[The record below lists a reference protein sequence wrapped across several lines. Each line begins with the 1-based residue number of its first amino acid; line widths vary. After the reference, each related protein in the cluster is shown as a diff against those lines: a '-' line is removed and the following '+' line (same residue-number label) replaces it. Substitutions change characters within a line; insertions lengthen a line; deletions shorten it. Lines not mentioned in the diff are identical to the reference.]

1 MTSSGAMSWKVP
13 LFDPDLG
20 PEEEQALVEVI
31 RSKWLTMGDRTKAFE
46 RRFAEEIGVPVALAC
61 NSATAALHMALAAL
75 DVGPGDD
82 VVVPT
87 LTFVAT
93 ANAVRYCGARPVFA
107 DVAAMDDWNVDAD
120 SIERALTPATKAV
133 IVVHYGGYACDMP
146 AIQALARR
154 RGLAVVE
161 DVAHAPCVGLDGVAL
176 GAWGDVGCFSF
187 FSNKNMTTA
196 EGGMVTSRRPELA
209 QRLAWLRSHGMTTLT
224 LDRHKGHAFDYDVV
238 ALGYN
243 YRMSELNAALGLV
256 QLAHVRR
263 RNARRGGLVDAYRE
277 RLARMHGLGVPFAV
291 HRGEAAFHLMPVLLP
306 ADADRAEVMATMR
319 DAGIQTSIH
328 YRPIDT
334 FTAYVG
340 AGLGPSTAVPLSHA
354 IGARVVTLPLYPSM
368 RIEQVD
374 LVCDTLARALRLAAP
389 IASTA

>member
-1 MTSSGAMSWKVP
+1 MNWKIP

-20 PEEEQALVEVI
+20 PAEEQALVEVI
-31 RSKWLTMGDRTKAFE
+31 RSKWLTMGDRTKTFE
-46 RRFAEEIGVPVALAC
+46 QRFAEEIGVPVALAC

-75 DVGPGDD
+75 DIGPGDD
-82 VVVPT
+82 VIVPT

-93 ANAVRYCGARPVFA
+93 ANAIRYCGARPVFA

-120 SIERALTPATKAV
+120 SIERAWTPATKAA
-133 IVVHYGGYACDMP
+133 IVVHYAGYACDMP
-146 AIQALARR
+146 AIRALAEQ
-154 RGLAVVE
+154 RGFALVE
-161 DVAHAPCVGLDGVAL
+161 DAAHAPCASLGGVAL

-196 EGGMVTSRRPELA
+196 EGGMATSRRPELA

-224 LDRHKGHAFDYDVV
+224 LDRHKGHAFGYDVV

-256 QLAHVRR
+256 QLQHVRE
-263 RNARRGGLVDAYRE
+263 RNARRGRLVAAYRE
-277 RLARMHGLGVPFAV
+277 RLSHVDGLTMPFAAY
-291 HRGEAAFHLMPVLLP
+291 RGESAFHLMPVLLP
-306 ADADRAEVMATMR
+306 ADVERSEVMVAMR

-334 FTAYVG
+334 FTAYVK
-340 AGLGPSTAVPLSHA
+340 AGLGPSDQVPLSHE
-354 IGARVVTLPLYPSM
+354 IGARMVTLPLYPSM
-368 RIEQVD
+368 QLEQVD
-374 LVCDTLARALRLAAP
+374 LVCKTLVRSLQMATAMP
-389 IASTA
+389 STA

>member
-1 MTSSGAMSWKVP
+1 MSWRIP

-20 PEEEQALVEVI
+20 PEEEQALIDVI

-46 RRFAEEIGVPVALAC
+46 SSFAQAIGVPVALAC

-82 VVVPT
+82 VVVPS

-107 DVAAMDDWNVDAD
+107 DVASLDEWNVSAD
-120 SIERALTPATKAV
+120 SIERALTPRTKAV
-133 IVVHYGGYACDMP
+133 VVVHYAGYACDMP
-146 AIQALARR
+146 SIMALARR

-161 DVAHAPCVGLDGVAL
+161 DVAHAPCVALDGVAL

-187 FSNKNMTTA
+187 FSNKNMTTG
-196 EGGMVTSRRPELA
+196 EGGMLTTRRAELA
-209 QRLAWLRSHGMTTLT
+209 ARLGWLRSHGMTTLT
-224 LDRHKGHAFDYDVV
+224 LDRHKGHAFGYDVV

-256 QLAHVRR
+256 QLARVRER
-263 RNARRGGLVDAYRE
+263 IERRGVLVGAYRD
-277 RLARMHGLGVPFAV
+277 RLASIEGVHVPFARW
-291 HRGEAAFHLMPVLLP
+291 RGEAAFHLMPVLLP
-306 ADADRAEVMATMR
+306 ETVERDTVMAALR
-319 DAGIQTSIH
+319 DAGIQSSIH
-328 YRPIDT
+328 YRPVDT
-334 FTAYVG
+334 FTAYRE
-340 AGLGPSTAVPLSHA
+340 AGLGPSAAVPLSHA

-368 RIEQVD
+368 SFDQVET
-374 LVCDTLARALRLAAP
+374 VCGALRDALAADRRG
-389 IASTA
+389 